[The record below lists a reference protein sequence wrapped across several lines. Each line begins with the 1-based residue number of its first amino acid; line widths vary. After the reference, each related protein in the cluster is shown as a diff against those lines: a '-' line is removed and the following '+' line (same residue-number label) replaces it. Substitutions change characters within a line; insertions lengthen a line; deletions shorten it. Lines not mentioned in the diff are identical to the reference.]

1 MRLAVFAVVSIVCAM
16 GPTIAQPADQA
27 AVPRV
32 IGNRANGFDY
42 QPTPQEVRPRE
53 ILAGARPPGSHEA
66 LTNQDLGELDRR
78 LLQSEG
84 LSTKNVPKFELGE

>member
-1 MRLAVFAVVSIVCAM
+1 MRLVIFAVISTICAM
-16 GPTIAQPADQA
+16 GPAIAQSADKA
-27 AVPRV
+27 TIPRV

-42 QPTPQEVRPRE
+42 QPTPGEVRPRE
-53 ILAGARPPGSHEA
+53 IMAGARPPGGHEA

-84 LSTKNVPKFELGE
+84 LSTKSVPKFELSE